1 MSLRLLDLI
10 TQVASLTVEIRRRDP
25 STEFNHRLTP
35 RALRLR
41 QRLSIEH
48 FPLLS
53 YILALIH
60 VAPFVRLSTDAD
72 AFHCSHH
79 LKRDTLTTTTGVGLH
94 VAAFDRKSREGH
106 HVTSDVVGANTRAVV
121 KRLEKC
127 IDCSCPSLRRL
138 TLLLMKIIP
147 VDL

>member
-106 HVTSDVVGANTRAVV
+106 HVTSDVVGAN
-121 KRLEKC
+121 
-127 IDCSCPSLRRL
+127 SPSSR
-138 TLLLMKIIP
+138 
-147 VDL
+147 